1 MQASKIGIKTFNKN
15 RNKISQSKHFELL
28 SLFHVLEEFLIVVMY
43 KPTQLGKPLVGAEYW
58 YAIVLYHVKRIT
70 VISCFPNHS

>member
-1 MQASKIGIKTFNKN
+1 MGEITETHMRASKIGIKTFNKN

-28 SLFHVLEEFLIVVMY
+28 RLFHVLEECLIVVMY

-58 YAIVLYHVKRIT
+58 YAIVCIM
-70 VISCFPNHS
+70 